1 MVSFVNTRGQAV
13 VGVLLIL
20 VGLVSV
26 PVFKDT
32 IGRLLLFAIFGGV
45 VVFAVVTI
53 VGGIVLI
60 AFRGAR

>member
-1 MVSFVNTRGQAV
+1 VKNQAIL
-13 VGVLLIL
+13 GILLIL

-32 IGRLLLFAIFGGV
+32 IGRLLLFAIFGGLLLFSV
-45 VVFAVVTI
+45 AMV

-60 AFRGAR
+60 ALRGAR